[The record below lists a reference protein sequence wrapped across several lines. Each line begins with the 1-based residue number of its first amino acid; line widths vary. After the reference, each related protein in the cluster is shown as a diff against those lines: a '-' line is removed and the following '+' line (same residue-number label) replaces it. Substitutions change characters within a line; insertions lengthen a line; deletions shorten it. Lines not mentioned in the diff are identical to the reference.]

1 MTDALEPRRREEPV
15 AVPDR
20 DEVVL
25 RLEVRE
31 VNSLVVRLVVL
42 AAVLATAVPLG
53 WAVWPG

>member
-1 MTDALEPRRREEPV
+1 V

-31 VNSLVVRLVVL
+31 VNLLVLRLVAVAMGIAVGAPL
-42 AAVLATAVPLG
+42 A
-53 WAVWPG
+53 WAVWPS

>member
-1 MTDALEPRRREEPV
+1 V

-31 VNSLVVRLVVL
+31 VNLLALRLVVL
-42 AAVLATAVPLG
+42 ATAIAAALPLG
-53 WAVWPG
+53 WAVWPS

>member
-1 MTDALEPRRREEPV
+1 V

-31 VNSLVVRLVVL
+31 VNLLVLRLVALAVVL
-42 AAVLATAVPLG
+42 AVAAPVL
-53 WAVWPG
+53 WAIWPT

>member
-31 VNSLVVRLVVL
+31 VNLLVLRLMALALAMVVAL
-42 AAVLATAVPLG
+42 PLTYV
-53 WAVWPG
+53 VWPG

>member
-1 MTDALEPRRREEPV
+1 M

-31 VNSLVVRLVVL
+31 VNLLVLRLVALAIVL
-42 AAVLATAVPLG
+42 AAVAPLL
-53 WAVWPG
+53 WAIWPS

>member
-1 MTDALEPRRREEPV
+1 M
-15 AVPDR
+15 PDR

-31 VNSLVVRLVVL
+31 VNLLVLRLMAV

-53 WAVWPG
+53 WAVWPT

>member
-1 MTDALEPRRREEPV
+1 V

>member
-1 MTDALEPRRREEPV
+1 MLLGPRRREEPV

-31 VNSLVVRLVVL
+31 VNLLVLRLFVL
-42 AAVLATAVPLG
+42 AAAMAVALPLSY
-53 WAVWPG
+53 AIWPT

>member
-1 MTDALEPRRREEPV
+1 M

-31 VNSLVVRLVVL
+31 VNLLVLRLVALAMVIAVAAPVL
-42 AAVLATAVPLG
+42 
-53 WAVWPG
+53 WAIWPT